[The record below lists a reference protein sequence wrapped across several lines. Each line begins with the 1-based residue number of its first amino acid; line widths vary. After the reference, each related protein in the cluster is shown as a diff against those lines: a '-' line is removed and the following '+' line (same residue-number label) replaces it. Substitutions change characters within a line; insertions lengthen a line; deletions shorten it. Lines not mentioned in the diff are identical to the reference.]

1 MTIKNQIRKSMQAT
15 ANVLATDPETKDRY
29 DKATD
34 SGKEWFCFSRWV
46 KRSMARWNN
55 HETAEYRDAL
65 VARLTS
71 IDIAYVL
78 QYETTTKVVAYLKNK
93 LISAVAQETT
103 PERLA
108 ERGDWTANAR
118 KRWRHI
124 TANSPQEAKSWTGQR
139 IQIGDCFYSKM
150 LPIKEALSKDSDS
163 KQQYEDLRHGG
174 KEWLCYSW
182 WIADDRT
189 RWNDPDAVDY
199 RNSLTSWL
207 GSIDIVNILQFE
219 TDADVVAYLKN
230 CLVSTVERETTKER
244 LSRRR
249 RILENGLYKRPVYG
263 GATTGHLAEQYGSG
277 CGMICR
283 LYSAMKGY
291 ADYLRGNSPGAD
303 YWTHPDCKLYLKW
316 HNKYDAPTCGLCR
329 VE

>member
-46 KRSMARWNN
+46 KRNMARWNN

-71 IDIAYVL
+71 IDMAYVL
-78 QYETTTKVVAYLKNK
+78 QYETTTK
-93 LISAVAQETT
+93 
-103 PERLA
+103 
-108 ERGDWTANAR
+108 
-118 KRWRHI
+118 
-124 TANSPQEAKSWTGQR
+124 
-139 IQIGDCFYSKM
+139 
-150 LPIKEALSKDSDS
+150 
-163 KQQYEDLRHGG
+163 
-174 KEWLCYSW
+174 
-182 WIADDRT
+182 
-189 RWNDPDAVDY
+189 
-199 RNSLTSWL
+199 
-207 GSIDIVNILQFE
+207 
-219 TDADVVAYLKN
+219 ADVVAYLKN
-230 CLVSTVERETTKER
+230 SLVSTVERETTKER

-249 RILENGLYKRPVYG
+249 RILANGLYKRPVYG